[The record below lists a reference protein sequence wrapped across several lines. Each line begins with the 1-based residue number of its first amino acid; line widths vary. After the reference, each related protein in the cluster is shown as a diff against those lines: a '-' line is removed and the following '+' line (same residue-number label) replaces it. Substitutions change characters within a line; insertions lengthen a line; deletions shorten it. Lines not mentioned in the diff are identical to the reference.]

1 MARRCVSLITDFGLA
16 GPFAGAM
23 KGTILRINPEV
34 NVVDVTHSITPGD
47 ILEAAFVLS
56 CSFRFFPDRTIH
68 VVVVDPKVGS
78 QRRALLVSIENHF
91 FLAPDNGVL
100 SYILTRE
107 EVYGI
112 FSLTEEHF
120 FQKTLS
126 STFHGRD
133 VFAPVAGWLSK
144 GVESTQFGEPIT
156 DPLVLDIPKPQEV
169 RPKAWKGSI
178 LYVDTFG
185 NLITNFTPEHIP
197 LDEQGYPAVAKVLH
211 LHGEITKF
219 RRFFA
224 EFTDKDPFL
233 MLGSS
238 GYYEIVVNNDSAAKV
253 LGLKAGSEIG
263 AIGK

>member
-1 MARRCVSLITDFGLA
+1 MARRCVSLITDFGLS

-34 NVVDVTHSITPGD
+34 NVVDVTHTITPGD

-56 CSFRFFPDRTIH
+56 CSFRYFPERSIH

-78 QRRALLVSIENHF
+78 ARRALLASIENHY

-100 SYILTRE
+100 SYIFTRE
-107 EVYGI
+107 ELYGV

-120 FQKTLS
+120 FQQPLS

-133 VFAPVAGWLSK
+133 IFAPVAGWLSK
-144 GVESTQFGEPIT
+144 GVDSSQFGEPVT
-156 DPLVLDIPKPQEV
+156 DYLVLDIPKPNEV

-178 LYVDTFG
+178 LYVDNFG
-185 NLITNFTPEHIP
+185 NLITNLTPEHIP
-197 LDEQGYPAVAKVLH
+197 LDEEGYPAVAKVLH

-219 RRFFA
+219 RRYFA
-224 EFTDKDPFL
+224 EFADKDPFL
-233 MLGSS
+233 ILGSS
-238 GYYEIVVNNDSAAKV
+238 GYYEIAINNDSAAKV